1 MADFSFEQ
9 DTRVFQNRDAL
20 TEQYTPDELVGRD
33 EELTEFHAALQPVIN
48 GENPSNIFIYGKSG
62 VGKTAA
68 TRFLL
73 DRLERDV
80 RDVPDVDLTTIDVN
94 CDGLNTS
101 YQTAVELV
109 NRMRD
114 AGKEMSTT
122 GYPQSAVYNALWDEL
137 ENRQGTV
144 IVVLDEVDHINDDSI
159 LYQLSRARDNGVIDD
174 VDLGVIGISNDLSFR
189 ENLSS
194 KVRSSLCER
203 EVNFSAYNAT
213 ELQEVLRQRETVAF
227 HENTLADE
235 VVPLCAAYGARDSGD
250 ARQALDLLLMA
261 GDLAR
266 QDDAEHVTEQ
276 HVRRAKNRLKKN
288 QVEEGIS
295 TLSPH
300 GQYALYALVVL
311 EERDETPAR
320 TRDVV
325 PVYQDV
331 CRQQGDD
338 PVSLR
343 SVRDHLASLAQLG
356 IIERTETNRGRD
368 GGKFTEQQLNHDADI
383 VRAGVSELLELDMD
397 VL

>member
-1 MADFSFEQ
+1 MSDFRFEQ

-20 TEQYTPDELVGRD
+20 TKQYTPDELVGRD
-33 EELTEFHAALQPVIN
+33 EELTELHAALQPVVN

-68 TRFLL
+68 IRFLL
-73 DRLERDV
+73 ERLERDV
-80 RDVPDVDLTTIDVN
+80 SDIPDIQLTTIDVN

-109 NRMRD
+109 NRMREPG
-114 AGKEMSTT
+114 AEMSTT
-122 GYPQSAVYNALWDEL
+122 GYPQAAVYNALWEEL
-137 ENRQGTV
+137 ETTGGTV
-144 IVVLDEVDHINDDSI
+144 LIVLDEVDHINDDSI

-189 ENLSS
+189 EDLSS

-213 ELQEVLRQRETVAF
+213 ELQEVLRQRESVAF
-227 HENTLADE
+227 HDDTLESE

-266 QDDAEHVTEQ
+266 QDDASHVTEE
-276 HVRRAKNRLKKN
+276 HVRRAKSKLKKN

-311 EERDETPAR
+311 EERGDTPAR

-325 PVYQDV
+325 PVYQEV
-331 CRQQGDD
+331 CRKQGDD

-368 GGKFTEQQLNHDADI
+368 GGKFTEQQLNHDVDI
-383 VRAGVSELLELDMD
+383 VRAGVSELLQLDVD
-397 VL
+397 VV